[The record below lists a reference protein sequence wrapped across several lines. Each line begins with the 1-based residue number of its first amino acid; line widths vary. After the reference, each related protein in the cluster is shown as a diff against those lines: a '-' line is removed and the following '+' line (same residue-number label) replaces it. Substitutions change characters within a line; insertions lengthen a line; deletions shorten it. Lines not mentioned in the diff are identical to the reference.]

1 VAALAGTV
9 QGVAAGA
16 GLMWALDREGTL
28 PDRTRLQLRT
38 VLAPYLP
45 GPHRPGEQVEA

>member
-1 VAALAGTV
+1 V
-9 QGVAAGA
+9 QAVAAGA

-28 PDRTRLQLRT
+28 PDRTRRELHS

-45 GPHRPGEQVEA
+45 ARYGGVMTRRPQREET